1 MPTCGRQIPAR
12 QPDNQKETTM
22 QKQDTIAATMRQFME
37 SGPKV
42 AEFPN
47 YKSINDHVGKLHGL
61 SEGKCQALAGEKA
74 WQWHADQVTGVWRKA
89 TEDEIEAKRENAAG
103 KNHGV
108 RAPKVM
114 SPEDRAALDAQV
126 TALEQVANPAL
137 SPLLADLKARQTADD
152 AARRGSLKD
161 RLQAAIEKTG
171 LELAVKFLEK
181 LIATAEAET
190 ATAETDAAEAPEA

>member
-1 MPTCGRQIPAR
+1 
-12 QPDNQKETTM
+12 M

-137 SPLLADLKARQTADD
+137 APLLADLRGKQAADD
-152 AARRGSLKD
+152 AARKGGMKD
-161 RLQAAIEKTG
+161 RLTAAVGKLG
-171 LELAVKFLEK
+171 LARAVDALEFVV
-181 LIATAEAET
+181 ASET
-190 ATAETDAAEAPEA
+190 PFQ